1 MRDDRKRARG
11 TDEARDEDHRV
22 RGDGWRANRENHDDD
37 DDDAS
42 RRDEAS
48 ARDDDDDDDA
58 CVGETVI
65 ASRRDE
71 ASACDDDDDDDDDD
85 DAWAAAAASGDG
97 ATVLAMLLAPMSLE
111 TFERECVGRRVVC
124 ARGNE
129 ARARRGRGWFSLEA
143 TTATLR
149 DGEARYGVDVDVT
162 SYAGGARRTH
172 NSNGDGVDGDDAR
185 EDEIA
190 DAEVCAR
197 RFREEK
203 CSLRLLHPQA
213 RDDETWKI
221 LAALE
226 NYFDCACGCNV
237 YVTPKQSQG
246 FAPHHD
252 DIDAFVVQL
261 EGEKRWRVYEPFPDD
276 ARPRTSSRNFTQD
289 EVATLRVVFDD
300 VLREGD
306 VLYLPRGFVHQAECS
321 ATTHSVHATVSSN
334 QSNAPA
340 DALEIAVTNALAA
353 FVRATPRAR
362 KNLPRDRSS
371 EAYIDAN
378 VAVSRAFASLALDE
392 DAFAPFLAHA
402 MESLRARFTMQR
414 LPPPETFLERSSASC
429 TGDVAADELRTGART
444 RVAIQMRG
452 GVCVLHDDPYRAYH
466 PFRNRRDGCHARVFG
481 VDNVDD
487 DDDDDT
493 CVVVR
498 EEKVVG
504 LVDAALDALE
514 AADGEAT
521 RVDDIV
527 DVAFNDAHAVRSPT
541 LERALRRYLCEFVR
555 QGALAAVA

>member
-1 MRDDRKRARG
+1 MTVRDDRKRAR
-11 TDEARDEDHRV
+11 EDEDV
-22 RGDGWRANRENHDDD
+22 EEGDG
-37 DDDAS
+37 
-42 RRDEAS
+42 
-48 ARDDDDDDDA
+48 DDDDDDDA
-58 CVGETVI
+58 RVCETVV
-65 ASRRDE
+65 ASRRE
-71 ASACDDDDDDDDDD
+71 EPNDDDDDDDDE
-85 DAWAAAAASGDG
+85 AWDEAVASGDG
-97 ATVLAMLLAPMSLE
+97 ATVLAMLLAPVSLE
-111 TFERECVGRRVVC
+111 TFERECLGARVVC

-129 ARARRGRGWFSLEA
+129 ARARRGRRWFTLEA
-143 TTATLR
+143 TTATLGE
-149 DGEARYGVDVDVT
+149 GEARYGVDVDVT
-162 SYAGGARRTH
+162 SYAGGVRRTH
-172 NSNGDGVDGDDAR
+172 NSNGDDDGDDDDGDVA
-185 EDEIA
+185 EIA

-203 CSLRLLHPQA
+203 CSLRLLHPQS
-213 RDDETWKI
+213 RHDETWKI

-237 YVTPKQSQG
+237 YVTPKESQG

-321 ATTHSVHATVSSN
+321 TTTHSVHATVSSN

-353 FVRATPRAR
+353 FVRETPRAR

-371 EAYIDAN
+371 EAYVDAN
-378 VAVSRAFASLALDE
+378 VAVSRAFASRALDE

-414 LPPPETFLERSSASC
+414 LPPPETFLERSSTAC
-429 TGDVAADELRTGART
+429 TGDVAADELRAGART

-452 GVCVLHDDPYRAYH
+452 GVCVLHDDPYRVYH

-481 VDNVDD
+481 VDDGEGVDGD
-487 DDDDDT
+487 G

-498 EEKVVG
+498 EEEVVG

-521 RVDDIV
+521 RVDDVV
-527 DVAFNDAHAVRSPT
+527 DVAFDDADAVRTPT
-541 LERALRRYLCEFVR
+541 LERALREYLCELVR
-555 QGALAAVA
+555 QGALAAVP